1 MLTTIQRWGNSLAV
15 RIPKPFALQTA
26 LEENSEVDIAVEG
39 DRIIVS
45 AAKKEWELDE
55 LVSRITRRNS
65 HKETA
70 WGDRAGGEAW

>member
-39 DRIIVS
+39 DRIVVS
-45 AAKKEWELDE
+45 AAKKEWKLDD
-55 LVSRITRRNS
+55 LVSGITRRNS
-65 HKETA
+65 HKEIE
-70 WGDRAGGEAW
+70 WGDRTGGEAW

>member
-26 LEENSEVDIAVEG
+26 LEENSEVDIAVEA

-45 AAKKEWELDE
+45 AAKKEWKLDE

-65 HKETA
+65 HREID
-70 WGDRAGGEAW
+70 WGGEAW